1 MSHQAATALFARR
14 SSFVQGYDHILS
26 HYLVFHL
33 ELFPYQ
39 GIWYDVSHV
48 AIDRSTPLLRKLIH
62 MKWR

>member
-14 SSFVQGYDHILS
+14 SSFIQGYDHILS

-39 GIWYDVSHV
+39 VITRSEVFGMMSPTWPS
-48 AIDRSTPLLRKLIH
+48 IDLHPFYAS
-62 MKWR
+62 